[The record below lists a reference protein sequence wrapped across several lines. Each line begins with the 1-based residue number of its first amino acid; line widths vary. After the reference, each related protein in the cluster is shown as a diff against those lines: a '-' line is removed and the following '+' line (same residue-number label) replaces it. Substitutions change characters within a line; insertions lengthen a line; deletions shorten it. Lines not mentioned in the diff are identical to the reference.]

1 MMKYLLILLFA
12 AFLAKEG
19 IPQLN
24 SGYLP
29 REYQSAYK
37 NGTRSKDGKPGPAY
51 WQNHSDYQI
60 DVWVD
65 PGTGLVDGSE
75 TISYYNNSPD
85 TLKRIVIRLY
95 QDIYKKGNA
104 RQFRIGESDLT
115 DGVEI
120 SKLQIDGVK
129 YDPGSKKVY
138 QSSTN
143 LSVKLD
149 GPLLPGEVSKLE
161 IDWKFTLPQK
171 RWIRFGQYNEGHLF
185 TAYWYPQIAVYD
197 DIDGW
202 DMIDYVGAVEFYNDI
217 NNYNINITITSDFVV
232 WATGELQNPE
242 KVFQK
247 EVSDRYQQALNS
259 NDVIRIITQQDWK
272 NGNVTKPRE
281 KNTWQF
287 QAKNVPDFA
296 FAASDNANWDAVSLI
311 VGPKNNRRVLASSVY
326 PVNAVHYED
335 VAMIARN
342 AVEYMSND
350 LPGWPFPYP
359 QVTVFAN
366 GRKTGG
372 MEFPMMANDGAPDDY
387 ADLQGLTFHE
397 IFHNYFPFFMG
408 TNERK
413 YAFMDEGWARYLPTG
428 FLEKYEPQDKYLQR
442 TISSYEKFAGS
453 ENEMPPMTPTYIIND
468 YQSQRMATY
477 TRPAIAIHFLRETLG
492 PELFKAALL
501 EYIERWQGSHPSPYD
516 FFNTFNAVAGED
528 LSWFW
533 NPWFF
538 EPGYPDLGI
547 KDITKDNLVLVE
559 QIGGLPVPIE
569 IRVIYKD
576 GSEEV
581 ISRSARV
588 WKDGQK
594 LVAIQ
599 LNVDKDVGE
608 INLGGELIPDSDLDN
623 NYWKVKN

>member
-1 MMKYLLILLFA
+1 MKYLLILLFA

-120 SKLQIDGVK
+120 S
-129 YDPGSKKVY
+129 
-138 QSSTN
+138 
-143 LSVKLD
+143 
-149 GPLLPGEVSKLE
+149 
-161 IDWKFTLPQK
+161 TLPQK

-247 EVSDRYQQALNS
+247 EVSGRYQQALNS

-287 QAKNVPDFA
+287 QAKNVP
-296 FAASDNANWDAVSLI
+296 
-311 VGPKNNRRVLASSVY
+311 
-326 PVNAVHYED
+326 
-335 VAMIARN
+335 
-342 AVEYMSND
+342 
-350 LPGWPFPYP
+350 
-359 QVTVFAN
+359 
-366 GRKTGG
+366 
-372 MEFPMMANDGAPDDY
+372 
-387 ADLQGLTFHE
+387 
-397 IFHNYFPFFMG
+397 
-408 TNERK
+408 
-413 YAFMDEGWARYLPTG
+413 
-428 FLEKYEPQDKYLQR
+428 
-442 TISSYEKFAGS
+442 
-453 ENEMPPMTPTYIIND
+453 
-468 YQSQRMATY
+468 
-477 TRPAIAIHFLRETLG
+477 
-492 PELFKAALL
+492 
-501 EYIERWQGSHPSPYD
+501 
-516 FFNTFNAVAGED
+516 
-528 LSWFW
+528 
-533 NPWFF
+533 
-538 EPGYPDLGI
+538 
-547 KDITKDNLVLVE
+547 
-559 QIGGLPVPIE
+559 
-569 IRVIYKD
+569 
-576 GSEEV
+576 
-581 ISRSARV
+581 
-588 WKDGQK
+588 
-594 LVAIQ
+594 
-599 LNVDKDVGE
+599 
-608 INLGGELIPDSDLDN
+608 
-623 NYWKVKN
+623 